1 MKKINCILLVDDDPA
16 DNYYNNYII
25 KDAGICNHVK
35 TALDGVEALNYLR
48 KAGDP
53 DHQAKF
59 PKPDLIFLDVNM
71 PRMNGFEFLEAYKNL
86 DDHLKSKILVVMLTT
101 SLNPDDRKKASG
113 YREIN
118 EFKNKPL
125 TDETLHEII
134 NKYF

>member
-1 MKKINCILLVDDDPA
+1 MKKINCILLVDDNPA

-35 TALDGVEALNYLR
+35 TALNGVEALTYLH

-53 DHQAKF
+53 DHHAKF

-86 DDHLKSKILVVMLTT
+86 EDHLKSKILVVMLTT
-101 SLNPDDRKKASG
+101 SLNPDDRKKASS
-113 YREIN
+113 YREIT
-118 EFKNKPL
+118 EFNNKPL
-125 TDETLHEII
+125 TDEALYKII
-134 NKYF
+134 DKYF